1 MARKIRP
8 ACKHLNGGSATAC
21 SNCDHA
27 FDPASVVPAGRPKT
41 RRCPACAVEVPRT
54 LETCECGH
62 TFTDVREQ
70 REHLEDR
77 VRVGWSY
84 IVLGAALVGGSAILT
99 IATSGSFIFVL
110 AGGPILI
117 ARGFVTRRH
126 AKAELAELRM
136 VGQLPTASVV
146 R

>member
-1 MARKIRP
+1 M
-8 ACKHLNGGSATAC
+8 
-21 SNCDHA
+21 
-27 FDPASVVPAGRPKT
+27 
-41 RRCPACAVEVPRT
+41 
-54 LETCECGH
+54 LETCACGH
-62 TFTDVREQ
+62 TFSDVREQ

-84 IVLGAALVGGSAILT
+84 MALGAALIGGSAILT
-99 IATSGSFIFVL
+99 IVTSGSFIIVL
-110 AGGPILI
+110 AAGPILV

-136 VGQLPTASVV
+136 VGQLPTATIV